1 MNTWLIVVLCIILTS
16 FTLEL
21 VVSYLNIGA
30 LSPDLPKEFEDVYNR
45 DEYEKSQQYTKTTTR
60 FGIFENSISTVLTV
74 GFLILGGFNWIDTL
88 ARSFGYNAIV
98 TGLLFTAGLGL
109 LSFLVGT
116 PFSIYS
122 TFVIEEKFG
131 FNKTTAKTFI
141 LDLIKGIL
149 LTMVLGGPLL
159 ALIFW
164 FFETTGTYAW
174 VYCWLGVVS
183 FTILMQFIAPV
194 LIMPLFNKFTPLES
208 GDLKDKIT
216 DYSVKEKFHLSG
228 IFTMDGS
235 KRSTKL
241 NAFFTGFGK
250 FRKIVFFDTLIEKLT
265 PDEIVAVLA
274 HEMGH
279 FKLKHII
286 KMMTISIV
294 QTGFMFFLLSLV
306 LKVPEISK
314 GFMLEQPSVYAS
326 LVIFGFLYSPISL
339 FTSIGVNILSRKHE
353 FEADA
358 YAAKTTGDSKQL
370 VTSLKKLSH
379 ANLSNLTPHPVH
391 VFLHYSHPPLLQRI
405 NTLSTEKK

>member
-216 DYSVKEKFHLSG
+216 DYSVKEKFQLSG

>member
-1 MNTWLIVVLCIILTS
+1 MNTWLIVVLCIILIS

-21 VVSYLNIGA
+21 VVSYLNIRA
-30 LSPDLPKEFEDVYNR
+30 LTPDLPKEFEDVYNR

-60 FGIFENSISTVLTV
+60 FGVFENSISTLLTV
-74 GFLILGGFNWIDTL
+74 GFLILGGFNWIDTI
-88 ARSFGYNAIV
+88 ARSFGYNAIA
-98 TGLLFTAGLGL
+98 TGLFFTAGLGL
-109 LSFLVGT
+109 LSFLIGI

-131 FNKTTAKTFI
+131 FNKTTVKTFI

-149 LTMVLGGPLL
+149 LTMALGGPLL

-164 FFETTGTYAW
+164 FFTATGTYAW
-174 VYCWLGVVS
+174 VYCWFGVVS
-183 FTILMQFIAPV
+183 FTLLMQFIAPV

-216 DYSVKEKFHLSG
+216 DYSVKEKFQLSG

-286 KMMTISIV
+286 KMMIISIV

-358 YAAKTTGDSKQL
+358 YAATTTGDSKQL

-405 NTLSTEKK
+405 HTLSTEKR

>member
-149 LTMVLGGPLL
+149 RFARPPSFDIVAGREIG
-159 ALIFW
+159 
-164 FFETTGTYAW
+164 YA
-174 VYCWLGVVS
+174 YFQDFIPENQFDIRVVV
-183 FTILMQFIAPV
+183 I
-194 LIMPLFNKFTPLES
+194 
-208 GDLKDKIT
+208 G
-216 DYSVKEKFHLSG
+216 
-228 IFTMDGS
+228 
-235 KRSTKL
+235 KRSFAIKRMVRKDDFRASGSGKIKYGKDNFDNEIVVFPILRLLYFGRYMATISFEYYVKL
-241 NAFFTGFGK
+241 NS
-250 FRKIVFFDTLIEKLT
+250 D
-265 PDEIVAVLA
+265 
-274 HEMGH
+274 
-279 FKLKHII
+279 
-286 KMMTISIV
+286 
-294 QTGFMFFLLSLV
+294 
-306 LKVPEISK
+306 
-314 GFMLEQPSVYAS
+314 
-326 LVIFGFLYSPISL
+326 
-339 FTSIGVNILSRKHE
+339 
-353 FEADA
+353 
-358 YAAKTTGDSKQL
+358 
-370 VTSLKKLSH
+370 
-379 ANLSNLTPHPVH
+379 
-391 VFLHYSHPPLLQRI
+391 
-405 NTLSTEKK
+405 